1 MTDYIEIGKTN
12 NISQGIMTSVKA
24 AGKDILIANVGGK
37 YYAAEGHCPH
47 MKGNLSKGKL
57 NGTIVTCPL
66 HGSQFDLK
74 TGKTVRW
81 IGSSGFMGMMGKLMS
96 SLGIA
101 AKKEK
106 PLTVYE
112 VKVEGDRIMANIQK

>member
-1 MTDYIEIGKTN
+1 MADYIEIGKTN
-12 NISQGIMTSVKA
+12 DISQGMMKGVKA
-24 AGKDILIANVGGK
+24 AVKDILIANVGGK

-57 NGTIVTCPL
+57 NGTIVTCPV

-96 SLGIA
+96 LLGIA

-112 VKVEGDRIMANIQK
+112 VKVEGDRIMAEIPK

>member
-1 MTDYIEIGKTN
+1 MAEFIEIGKTN
-12 NISQGIMTSVKA
+12 NLSQGIMTGVKA

-47 MKGNLSKGKL
+47 MKGNLAKGKL

-74 TGKTVRW
+74 TGKVVLW

-101 AKKEK
+101 TKKEK

-112 VKVEGDRIMANIQK
+112 VIVEGDLIMANIPK